1 MKDYVMEEDKLK
13 ALIKKYESGQCS
25 KAEKEMVEVLYHDY
39 IQDTKIDLSAEQI
52 REDLEAVYKKLPA
65 PAPFKINSQ
74 WVRIAAILVLVGG
87 LSLLYSRINQNP
99 GHIIASRKSLPIQ
112 KKEIIP
118 HSVRS
123 YLTLS
128 DGSHVVLDNAPVG
141 KLAMQDGYE
150 IVKVKEGLIAYHNI
164 AGRTSDRQ
172 SYNTNILTTGTG
184 IQYQV
189 SLSDGTNVWIN
200 AASSLKY
207 PTSFSGSERRVELK
221 GEGYFEVFRNVS
233 KPFVVHT
240 ERQNVEVLGTHFNIN
255 SYADEP
261 AVRTTLLEGKVKVVE
276 LKTSSSAI
284 LRPGEQS
291 ILAGNTKFKVAQ
303 VNAANTVAWK
313 NGLFQFQDSD
323 IQTIMRQL
331 SRWYNVEFE
340 IEGKVPDVKLWG
352 EVHRNASFEK
362 AMEVLVFFGIE
373 YKVLNKGETRKV
385 IIKTK

>member
-1 MKDYVMEEDKLK
+1 MEEDRLK
-13 ALIKKYESGQCS
+13 ALIKRYESGQCS

-39 IQDTKIDLSAEQI
+39 IQNAKIDLSAEQI
-52 REDLEAVYKKLPA
+52 SEDLEAVYKKLPV

-99 GHIIASRKSLPIQ
+99 GHLTVSRKSLAVQ

-118 HSVRS
+118 HSAQS

-128 DGSHVVLDNAPVG
+128 DGSSVVLDDAPVG

-150 IVKVKEGLIAYHNI
+150 IVKVKEGLIAYRNI
-164 AGRTSDRQ
+164 AGKRTDHQ
-172 SYNTNILTTGTG
+172 GYNTNVLTTGKG

-189 SLSDGTNVWIN
+189 SLADGTNVWIN

-207 PTSFSGSERRVELK
+207 PTSFTGSERQVELT

-240 ERQNVEVLGTHFNIN
+240 GRQNVEVLGTHFNIN

-276 LKTSSSAI
+276 LKTNSSAI
-284 LRPGEQS
+284 LLPGEQS
-291 ILAGNTKFKVAQ
+291 VLADNTKFKVAQ
-303 VNAANTVAWK
+303 VNAGNTVAWK
-313 NGLFQFQDSD
+313 NGLFQFEDSD

>member
-1 MKDYVMEEDKLK
+1 MEEDKLK
-13 ALIKKYESGQCS
+13 ALIKRYESGQCS
-25 KAEKEMVEVLYHDY
+25 TAEKEMVEVLYHDY
-39 IQDTKIDLSAEQI
+39 IQDAKIDLSAEQI
-52 REDLEAVYKKLPA
+52 SEDLEAVYKKLPA
-65 PAPFKINSQ
+65 PAHFKINSQ

-99 GHIIASRKSLPIQ
+99 GHITVSRKSLTVQ

-128 DGSHVVLDNAPVG
+128 DGSIVVLDDAPVG

-150 IVKVKEGLIAYHNI
+150 IVKVKEGLIAYRNI
-164 AGRTSDRQ
+164 AGKRTDRHG
-172 SYNTNILTTGTG
+172 YNTNVLTTGKG

-189 SLSDGTNVWIN
+189 SLADGTNVWIN
-200 AASSLKY
+200 AASSFKY
-207 PTSFSGSERRVELK
+207 PTSFIGPERRVELT
-221 GEGYFEVFRNVS
+221 GEAYFEVFRNVS
-233 KPFVVHT
+233 KPFIVHT

-276 LKTSSSAI
+276 LKTSSSAT
-284 LRPGEQS
+284 LLPGEQS
-291 ILAGNTKFKVAQ
+291 VLADNTKLKVAQ
-303 VNAANTVAWK
+303 VNAGNTVAWK
-313 NGLFQFQDSD
+313 NGLFQFEDSD

>member
-1 MKDYVMEEDKLK
+1 MEEDKLK
-13 ALIKKYESGQCS
+13 ALITRYESGQCS

-39 IQDTKIDLSAEQI
+39 IQNAKIDLSAEQI
-52 REDLEAVYKKLPA
+52 SEDLEAVYKKLPA
-65 PAPFKINSQ
+65 PATFKINSQ
-74 WVRIAAILVLVGG
+74 WIKIAAILVLVGG
-87 LSLLYSRINQNP
+87 LSLLYSKINQKP
-99 GHIIASRKSLPIQ
+99 GHITASRNSLPVL
-112 KKEIIP
+112 KKENIHHP
-118 HSVRS
+118 VKS

-128 DGSHVVLDNAPVG
+128 DGSSVVLDDAPVG
-141 KLAMQDGYE
+141 TLAVQDGYE
-150 IVKVKEGLIAYHNI
+150 VIKVREGLITYRSI
-164 AGRTSDRQ
+164 AGGKPVRQ
-172 SYNTNILTTGTG
+172 QYTTNVLTTGKG

-189 SLSDGTNVWIN
+189 SLADGTNVWIN

-207 PTSFSGSERRVELK
+207 PTSFTGSERRVELK
-221 GEGYFEVFRNVS
+221 GEGYFEVFRNIS

-240 ERQNVEVLGTHFNIN
+240 ERQNVEVLGTHFNVN

-276 LKTSSSAI
+276 LKTNSSAI

-291 ILAGNTKFKVAQ
+291 VLAGNTKFKIAP
-303 VNAANTVAWK
+303 VNTGNTVAWK
-313 NGLFQFQDSD
+313 NGLFQFDDSD

-373 YKVLNKGETRKV
+373 YKILDKGETRKV